1 MKKMTLAAWLLLAMF
16 GGISFAHGQKET
28 ERYIPIGQSP
38 GQSGKTTVIGAIQA
52 VDTSARAITVDAR
65 KVIITDKTDIWVDRS
80 RLKLTTLR
88 GRFADLQ
95 SGRRAEIK
103 VDPKAGGMAEW
114 VKVETP
120 AP

>member
-1 MKKMTLAAWLLLAMF
+1 M
-16 GGISFAHGQKET
+16 
-28 ERYIPIGQSP
+28 
-38 GQSGKTTVIGAIQA
+38 IGAIQA
-52 VDTSARAITVDAR
+52 VDAPARSITVDAR
-65 KVIITDKTDIWVDRS
+65 KVIITDKTDIWVERS

-88 GRFADLQ
+88 GSFADLQ

-114 VKVETP
+114 VKVEAP